1 MSYFR
6 KSTEAM
12 GLSFVVVAAACLSA
26 DNCAQAQSSNP
37 DQPANTPELR
47 EPIQK
52 STTEAETPASPPV
65 PKAPA
70 YSAPPASGDNM
81 PLQTL
86 IQKPKPISG
95 KAQKT
100 VVSGDQKSYNKHGI
114 VTDSIP
120 NKPVQLPQPQPIMVP
135 SSADTRQYP
144 AEATRP
150 VEIPPEA
157 KLVGEPIFD
166 ENAII
171 LKKPELKAL
180 ISVDQSLSPFG
191 LDADYTQPI
200 NLRETL
206 ITTVNNNLDLAISR
220 TREHSQKLTY
230 LSSLGAFLP
239 DLMMGYQEFFLKGE
253 LAFPFKTG
261 IIPGTASTGTTS
273 SSGFPAAKVDTP
285 FFLMNAGVKYNVY
298 RGGKILFGAMRDKH
312 SWNAAKSGLNASLS
326 DVLLDSA
333 RDYYNLVLAEALLQ
347 IRIKAVDTSE
357 EQVRV
362 NTSRFENGL
371 ATNLDVLQSRTQ
383 LSRDRQSLVD
393 QQVNRR
399 ATAIQL
405 ADKLNIN
412 LGGDLTPVGN
422 TVRKVRLVSTN
433 LRVPDLLRVAI
444 ENRPELKQNDELRRA
459 AKATIIVNTAPLQ
472 PTVALSGNVLGAGP
486 PSRIEAL
493 YALGIAANWNIGGLG
508 TVDTAKIALARSQA
522 RQAALEEQKQ
532 LVSVLNQVRTAYIR
546 SLDAE
551 RNIVETT
558 NEVNSSAEELRLA
571 QLRFANGLG
580 TNLDIITAQRD
591 YTQALIDKAQAI
603 INFNIAQVQMLHD
616 VGLASID
623 NLSSGRVIGQ

>member
-6 KSTEAM
+6 KTTEAI
-12 GLSFVVVAAACLSA
+12 GLSIAMAVSVGLVIDNRAA
-26 DNCAQAQSSNP
+26 AQSSTA
-37 DQPANTPELR
+37 DVSGSSPELR
-47 EPIQK
+47 APIQK
-52 STTEAETPASPPV
+52 STPEAETPASPLG
-65 PKAPA
+65 PKAPS
-70 YSAPPASGDNM
+70 YSAAPASGDNM

-86 IQKPKPISG
+86 IQRPKPISG

-100 VVSGDQKSYNKHGI
+100 VVSGDRKSYTKSGI
-114 VTDSIP
+114 VTDSMP
-120 NKPVQLPQPQPIMVP
+120 NKPVQLPQPQPIIVP

-180 ISVDQSLSPFG
+180 ISVDRSLSPFG

-200 NLRETL
+200 NLREAL

-230 LSSLGAFLP
+230 LSSLGSFLP
-239 DLMMGYQEFFLKGE
+239 DLMMGYQEFLLKGE
-253 LAFPFKTG
+253 LAFPFKSA
-261 IIPGTASTGTTS
+261 IIPGTSS

-285 FFLMNAGVKYNVY
+285 FILMNAGVKYNLY
-298 RGGKILFGAMRDKH
+298 RGGKILFGTIRDKH

-333 RDYYNLVLAEALLQ
+333 KDYYNLVLAEALLQ

-422 TVRKVRLVSTN
+422 TVRKVRLVSLN

-472 PTVALSGNVLGAGP
+472 PTVAVSGNVLGAGP

-623 NLSSGRVIGQ
+623 NFSSGHVIGE